1 MTKIIFS
8 SRLQDSFCY
17 SNTVKPSRLLHSAPS
32 VQALYGD
39 ESFMRIPSIGELV
52 EVSGEVISHGL
63 SGDLA
68 SSREA
73 LDRLRVLRSRTV
85 ATLNST
91 LQIRTD
97 ASAKSRSASELNE
110 KKHET
115 IQFEQNTLQIRAWLR
130 SVIADLSYEELFKSD
145 EGINLYL
152 DVFLPETWDFSRDI
166 IVLNAS
172 DAISLI
178 PRLLLRGQLVY
189 VVLEAADSRLSKSLN
204 VDQLKSDHPNL
215 RIVSWDPEDAVESAG
230 IESVMHASVS
240 PTACFLDPFQISGD
254 KRPLNRLLAYISHL
268 SVLVNS
274 AAYWP
279 ITFVENWLSQL
290 PDLTA
295 FPSVTSLK
303 NVFKDRA
310 ILIAAPGPSLSD
322 SLSDLAECRESYLL
336 LSPVRSLQTL
346 FDANIVP
353 DFAIH
358 VDATDFSAV
367 MPSDNRLCET
377 SLICLEQGDKSVW
390 GAGFKDVFITPV
402 LNTLGSS
409 ISVAFHGDS
418 AVAGNGS
425 CVTTLFAHVA
435 VQLGAT
441 SITLVGQD
449 LSISGG
455 YYASVEQSLQIDR
468 LSPTRA
474 LERATSN
481 LTCEGINGDQ
491 LSTKADYKQFILEFE
506 ALRDQNTSK
515 AQFVNATTQGARLR
529 GWIHCSLLDDPSVD
543 GKIDGRAR
551 FDSSSEKIEFPQL
564 SGRLI
569 SLVNSLGE
577 EQVLV
582 AELSKVSTNIVTE
595 LQCLLGSNS
604 SDVTKLELLEAE
616 LTGLMSSPGSL
627 FKFYSLGCTSSLV
640 GKAGSVVSL
649 QDNLLICLEYYSQLC
664 DLAQQLGEALAAASD
679 RVQTRLN

>member
-1 MTKIIFS
+1 MPVS
-8 SRLQDSFCY
+8 QE
-17 SNTVKPSRLLHSAPS
+17 LHSEEP
-32 VQALYGD
+32 
-39 ESFMRIPSIGELV
+39 FMRIPSIGELV
-52 EVSGEVISHGL
+52 EVSGEVIRHGL
-63 SGDLA
+63 SGDIA

-91 LQIRTD
+91 LQIRSDT
-97 ASAKSRSASELNE
+97 SAQFRSASELNE
-110 KKHET
+110 KKREK

-172 DAISLI
+172 DAITLI

-189 VVLEAADSRLSKSLN
+189 VVLEAADSLLPKALN
-204 VDQLKSDHPNL
+204 IDQLKSYHPNL
-215 RIVSWDPEDAVESAG
+215 KIVSWDPEDAIESAG

-240 PTACFLDPFQISGD
+240 PTACFLDPFQVSND

-268 SVLVNS
+268 SVMVNS

-295 FPSVTSLK
+295 FPSVMSLK
-303 NVFKDRA
+303 NVFKNRP
-310 ILIAAPGPSLSD
+310 ILIAAPGPSLNE
-322 SLSDLAECRESYLL
+322 SLRDLVECRESYLL
-336 LSPVRSLQTL
+336 LAPVRSLQPL
-346 FDANIVP
+346 FDANIIP

-358 VDATDFSAV
+358 VDATDFSEVIFA
-367 MPSDNRLCET
+367 DDRLRET
-377 SLICLEQGDKSVW
+377 SLICLEQADKSVW
-390 GAGFKDVFITPV
+390 GAGFKEVFITPV

-409 ISVAFHGDS
+409 ISIAFHGNS
-418 AVAGNGS
+418 AVGGNGS
-425 CVTTLFAHVA
+425 CVTTLFAHLA
-435 VQLGAT
+435 VQLGAS
-441 SITLVGQD
+441 SITLIGQD

-455 YYASVEQSLQIDR
+455 YYASVGQSLQIDR
-468 LSPTRA
+468 SSSNRA

-481 LTCEGINGDQ
+481 LTCEGINGEE
-491 LSTKADYKQFILEFE
+491 LATKADYKQFILEFE
-506 ALRDQNTSK
+506 ALRDQNASK
-515 AQFVNATTQGARLR
+515 AQFVNATSQGARLR
-529 GWIHCSLLDDPSVD
+529 GWIHCSLLHDPSLD
-543 GKIDGRAR
+543 RKIDGSAR
-551 FDSSSEKIEFPQL
+551 FDSSSEKIECPHL
-564 SGRLI
+564 SDRLM
-569 SLVNSLGE
+569 SLLNSLNRE
-577 EQVLV
+577 KVLV
-582 AELSKVSTNIVTE
+582 TELSKISTYIITE
-595 LQCLLGSNS
+595 LQCLLGSHS

-616 LTGLMSSPGSL
+616 LAGLLSSPGSL

-649 QDNLLICLEYYSQLC
+649 QDNLLICLEYYSQLS
-664 DLAQQLGEALAAASD
+664 DLAAQLGEALSSASD
-679 RVQTRLN
+679 KMMIKLNQ